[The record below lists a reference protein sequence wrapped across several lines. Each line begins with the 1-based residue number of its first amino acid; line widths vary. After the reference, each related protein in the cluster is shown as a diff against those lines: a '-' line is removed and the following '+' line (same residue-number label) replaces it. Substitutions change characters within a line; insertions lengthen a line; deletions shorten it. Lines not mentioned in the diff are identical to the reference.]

1 VRKRCLVASALLLST
16 LGIVWLFARLSL
28 ALPKIERPNEV
39 RLDSDSAGNST
50 RLVEVIEGN
59 APILSQDA
67 SGTPSP
73 LPQVPLRK
81 DELKTLARK
90 SFMPRGTHASPQPPQ
105 LSMQSILANEGYHR
119 IKFRKNRCGYL
130 CITGKIDDT
139 PLRLVIDTGSPTTN
153 LAHKRTEFLL
163 NWRNSRGYSDVGLS
177 DTSDV
182 FCDVS
187 SIELESFRTG
197 KLLIHNHDLT
207 DVNKIISSYGDEP
220 IDGILGADVLGRS
233 DAVIDYKSCDLY
245 LSGRGEESAGGR

>member
-1 VRKRCLVASALLLST
+1 
-16 LGIVWLFARLSL
+16 
-28 ALPKIERPNEV
+28 
-39 RLDSDSAGNST
+39 
-50 RLVEVIEGN
+50 
-59 APILSQDA
+59 
-67 SGTPSP
+67 
-73 LPQVPLRK
+73 
-81 DELKTLARK
+81 
-90 SFMPRGTHASPQPPQ
+90 
-105 LSMQSILANEGYHR
+105 MQSILANEGYHR

-139 PLRLVIDTGSPTTN
+139 PLRLVIDTGSPTTH
-153 LAHKRTEFLL
+153 LDRKRTEFLL

-182 FCDVS
+182 FCDVF

-245 LSGRGEESAGGR
+245 LRGRGEESAGGR